1 MHVKNMKSLENEFE
15 GHEHSRER
23 GSCPR
28 FKHWTACQINE
39 WESLVLTFCLLWIK
53 IDFRTRIFLA
63 LKIQHDRLDMF
74 REFYLFNYFA
84 CYGTAFDM
92 EKYGH
97 DADYIYFVIKASLPV
112 KKKKNN
118 YKVYETS
125 SRRNPDFNS
134 GSSASKLKQWNEPF
148 FFFFF

>member
-1 MHVKNMKSLENEFE
+1 
-15 GHEHSRER
+15 
-23 GSCPR
+23 
-28 FKHWTACQINE
+28 
-39 WESLVLTFCLLWIK
+39 
-53 IDFRTRIFLA
+53 
-63 LKIQHDRLDMF
+63 
-74 REFYLFNYFA
+74 
-84 CYGTAFDM
+84 M

-134 GSSASKLKQWNEPF
+134 GSSASKLKQ
-148 FFFFF
+148 